1 MGPMRKGGVNLTWD
15 ILNIIGTIAFAIS
28 GVLIAV
34 EEDYDLF
41 GIYVLGFTTAF
52 GGGLI
57 RNLLIGIPIENFWL
71 QDHLFEIALLAIT
84 IVYLLPYNWVIN
96 WKNCVVF
103 FDAIGLAAFAIQ
115 GANYAVSIDAPLIVV
130 IIAACMTGTGGG
142 MIRDLFA
149 GRKPMIFCSGIY
161 AFWAVLAGL
170 VIGLDWIRGPYTTF
184 SLLFLIVIL
193 RILSVYFN
201 WNLPHNINNKR
212 SA

>member
-1 MGPMRKGGVNLTWD
+1 MTWD
-15 ILNIIGTIAFAIS
+15 ILNIIGTVAFAIS
-28 GVLIAV
+28 GVLIAI

-41 GIYVLGFTTAF
+41 GMYVLGFTTAF

-57 RNLLIGIPIENFWL
+57 RNILIGIPIENFWI
-71 QDHLFEIALLAIT
+71 QGYLFEIAFLAIT
-84 IVYLLPYNWVIN
+84 MVYIFPNKWISK
-96 WKNCVVF
+96 WKNSVVF

-115 GANYAVSIDAPLIVV
+115 GANYAVSIDAPLMAV

-142 MIRDLFA
+142 MIRDVFA

-170 VIGLDWIRGPYTTF
+170 VIGLDWIRGPYATF
-184 SLLFLIVIL
+184 SLLIIIAML

-201 WNLPHNINNKR
+201 WNLPHKIYNKG
-212 SA
+212 SMDK